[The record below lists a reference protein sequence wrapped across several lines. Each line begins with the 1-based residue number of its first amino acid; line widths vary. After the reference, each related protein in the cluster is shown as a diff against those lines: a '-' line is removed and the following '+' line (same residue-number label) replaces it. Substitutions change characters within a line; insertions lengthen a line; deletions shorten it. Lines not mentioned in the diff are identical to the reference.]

1 MAQKLRIKKKKT
13 DDAKGVKVRNVNQNN
28 QNSNEKKK
36 KVVRV
41 KVVSKGTRKR
51 R

>member
-28 QNSNEKKK
+28 QNTNKK

-41 KVVSKGTRKR
+41 KVVSKETRKR

>member
-28 QNSNEKKK
+28 QNTNKK